1 MPGQDHMYMYICYA
15 LPFWYYLSRKR
26 QIIKKIKDDNIAARS
41 ESHCLNRFKFILFLC
56 NILIPNALYPTTI
69 ACIWMFPYI
78 CVLQILTHL
87 RCTIY
92 KYVCHSFLFTAKA
105 AVSREAIPFNLQ
117 SLKVWGS
124 INVVVVTGIS
134 H

>member
-1 MPGQDHMYMYICYA
+1 
-15 LPFWYYLSRKR
+15 
-26 QIIKKIKDDNIAARS
+26 
-41 ESHCLNRFKFILFLC
+41 
-56 NILIPNALYPTTI
+56 
-69 ACIWMFPYI
+69 MFPYI

-124 INVVVVTGIS
+124 INVVVTNQQHFLLVIDSLTSPLQVLYLFNRMNLHVFDKVPHGS
-134 H
+134 FS